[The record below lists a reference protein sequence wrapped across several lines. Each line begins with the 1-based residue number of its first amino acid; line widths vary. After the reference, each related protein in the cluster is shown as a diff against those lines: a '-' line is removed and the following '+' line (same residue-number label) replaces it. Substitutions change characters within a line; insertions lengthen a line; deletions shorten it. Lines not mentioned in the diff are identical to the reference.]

1 MDGGRGAL
9 RAVEELLVE
18 LGAAR
23 VVARGDRAYWQG
35 ISGERGRARGRI
47 THNLQTFVSFSRL
60 RTKCHTLL
68 PSRLGSCVLVLPL
81 APPRTLR
88 SAIL

>member
-1 MDGGRGAL
+1 MPGGDVSWPVDGGRGTL

-35 ISGERGRARGRI
+35 ISRERGRARGDESHI
-47 THNLQTFVSFSRL
+47 SCKRL
-60 RTKCHTLL
+60 
-68 PSRLGSCVLVLPL
+68 
-81 APPRTLR
+81 
-88 SAIL
+88 

>member
-9 RAVEELLVE
+9 RTVKELLVE
-18 LGAAR
+18 LGVAR

-35 ISGERGRARGRI
+35 VSGEWGRAQGQI
-47 THNLQTFVSFSRL
+47 AHNLRTFVSFSQL

-68 PSRLGSCVLVLPL
+68 PSRLRSCVLVLPL
-81 APPRTLR
+81 APPRMPR